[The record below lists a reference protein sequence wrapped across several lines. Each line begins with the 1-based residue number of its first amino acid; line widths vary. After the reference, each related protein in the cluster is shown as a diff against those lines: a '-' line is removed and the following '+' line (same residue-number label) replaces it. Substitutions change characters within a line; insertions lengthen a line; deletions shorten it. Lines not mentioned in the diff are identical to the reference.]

1 MATQFTTE
9 YAKDLDPR
17 TNGILSVYQNM
28 NPLFAYRFA
37 LTAAAGIDGEVINLR
52 FLPPGRFVVY
62 PRLSYL
68 QIDALGAARVIAIG
82 TAAYTDEAG
91 NAVGAAA
98 SAYDTGVSV
107 ASAVNLQLGS
117 SVAAGTGGIFEYN
130 SRSGITIQA
139 TITGGTVPAA
149 SKINGF
155 IMIGTPGGC

>member
-9 YAKDLDPR
+9 YSKDLDPR
-17 TNGILSVYQNM
+17 TAGALSVYQGM
-28 NPLFAYRFA
+28 APLFAYRFS

-52 FLPPGRFVVY
+52 FLPPGRFTVY

-68 QIDALGAARVIAIG
+68 QIDALGASRVMAVG

-98 SAYDTGVSV
+98 SAWDSAISV
-107 ASAVNLQLGS
+107 ASAVNLQLGA
-117 SVAAGTGGIFEYN
+117 SVAAGTGGVFEYN

-139 TITGGTVPAA
+139 TITGGTVPVS

-155 IMIGTPGGC
+155 IMLGAPGGC